1 MKNYFIKKLLGILTI
16 MCLLPYS
23 NPIFAQAQWIS
34 SNNFSA
40 LNAATYNETIK
51 VTSTG
56 GSVGGGNIV
65 RGDAMNST
73 GDILDPAGY
82 GGIPNAFN
90 VVPSAELFKATAG
103 KPFTITLE
111 FDLGNLVFGEAES
124 STITILQS
132 GLGKNEQNFAYDQY
146 ITIAQTSLVTD
157 TQNNRRKYTFTGTYV
172 FPSARSQAWLVFG
185 FKRTYGGVNSQY
197 STSNI
202 IVLPFMVDGVK
213 EPNVP
218 LILNDSG
225 QPRIITQPS
234 LPVTV
239 LHAPPGDQSFSK
251 FEINKTSCQRVENSI
266 TESLANTGTGSV
278 KLGFKGSVGF
288 VATIDVE
295 AYVELTASVT
305 AGSSNVRIKNT
316 ETCISSTTGFGA
328 SPGSGEDIFV
338 CEGLD
343 FNYAV
348 YDLLVIDPSNFS
360 TSVKKGLAMVPVDN
374 SKRLN
379 FFTRSDIINEINTRA
394 LDTLNSSLSLKE
406 RIDAK
411 NQLNVWKQLIAI
423 NDANVA
429 NATIP
434 NPDYGLINLS
444 GGAPYL
450 DRTTS
455 VSTNQTNTI
464 IVDNYIEGNVGLQAV
479 VNIGGSGFSLGY
491 NLRTSKSYGQTNSA
505 TSSVT
510 TTMTMH
516 LEDND
521 AGDLLRI
528 NIYRDPMFGTPLFKL
543 QSGSKTS
550 SPFEGGYQRDQPSL
564 RFSAAPASS
573 SYTVPNVAV
582 GQPSIFGIN
591 LCNNSNEQRTY
602 NLRFNPLSNGNGAS
616 ISISGTT
623 GNTEFGSFIINPN
636 ACAAS
641 TFFVSITQGNPA
653 ALSSPDLNLE
663 LYPANDQKIKSDIFA
678 TCNWGNYALPTGIS
692 TGQSTI
698 CQGANSNVTLSATCA
713 VGTTPTWYNALSG
726 GAAIGTGSP
735 LLLSPSVSSNY
746 FVSCNSGPYNYKI
759 FPANTVIVNPAPAP
773 FSIFA
778 DGPLAFC
785 NGGSVT
791 LKSVSASNNNALT
804 FTRANSQYVTVPH
817 SASLNLGTNFTV
829 EAWVN
834 YSGQNVTIVDKGNY
848 DFLWSLNPNTNQNK
862 MGFYNRNTGTWAYS
876 TGIVPQNT
884 WTHVAI
890 TLQNDILVFYI
901 NGVASG
907 TASVTFS
914 QDTEAMN
921 IGRQQPTACACNHFN
936 GTMDELRL
944 WNLARTQSQIQANMN
959 SVPTN
964 TTGLVA
970 YYKFDEGTGSTTA
983 DATSNNNNGTLV
995 NAPTWQVP
1003 STVPY
1008 NVITALWTP
1017 NNTTASSI
1025 YTTTS
1030 GTYTATVTNGF
1041 GCSNSASSVVSVGS
1055 NAALVTLVSPGDDFS
1070 SGTILRTASSTNGK
1084 ISATNKIIG
1093 TSKVT
1098 YNAKSIELNAGFNA
1112 NSGTVFLAEVGGC
1125 N

>member
-1 MKNYFIKKLLGILTI
+1 MKTYFTKKLFGIVVML
-16 MCLLPYS
+16 CLLLNS
-23 NPIFAQAQWIS
+23 SLIFAQAQWLS
-34 SNNFSA
+34 SNNFAA
-40 LNAATYNETIK
+40 LDAGTYNETLK

-56 GSVGGGNIV
+56 GSVGGGNVV
-65 RGDAMNST
+65 RGDAINST

-90 VVPSAELFKATAG
+90 IVPVAQLFKASAG

-111 FDLGNLVFGEAES
+111 FDIGNNVFGQTES

-146 ITIAQTSLVTD
+146 ITIAQTSDVID
-157 TQNNRRKYTFTGTYV
+157 TPNNRRKYTFTGTYV
-172 FPSARSQAWLVFG
+172 FPVGRSQAWLVFG
-185 FKRTYGGVNSQY
+185 FNRTYGSGSNA
-197 STSNI
+197 SNI
-202 IVLPFMVDGVK
+202 IVLPFIVDGVK

-218 LILNDSG
+218 LILNESG

-239 LHAPPGDQSFSK
+239 LHAPPGDQSYTK
-251 FEINKTSCQRVENSI
+251 FEATKTSCQSVENSI
-266 TESLANTGTGSV
+266 TEDLANTGTGSL
-278 KLGFKGSVGF
+278 KLGFKGSIGF

-316 ETCISSTTGFGA
+316 ETCISSTSGFGS
-328 SPGSGEDIFV
+328 SPGSGEDIFI

-348 YDLLVIDPSNFS
+348 YDLLVIDPTNYS

-379 FFTRSDIINEINTRA
+379 FFTRSDILNEINSRA
-394 LDTLNSSLSLKE
+394 LDTLNYTLSLKQ

-411 NQLNVWKQLIAI
+411 NQLNVWKQLITL

-434 NPDYGLINLS
+434 NPAFGLINLS
-444 GGAPYL
+444 GAGAYF
-450 DRTTS
+450 DYTTS
-455 VSTNQTNTI
+455 VSTSQTNTI

-521 AGDLLRI
+521 PGDLLKI

-550 SPFEGGYQRDQPSL
+550 WPYEGGYQRDQPSL
-564 RFSAAPASS
+564 RFSAVPASS
-573 SYTVPNVAV
+573 SYTVPNVPV
-582 GQPSIFGIN
+582 GDQSIFGIN
-591 LCNNSNEQRTY
+591 ICNNSNEQRTY
-602 NLRFNPLSNGNGAS
+602 NLHVDPLSNSNTAS
-616 ISISGTT
+616 IRVGQGSPGV
-623 GNTEFGSFIINPN
+623 EFGSFTVDANTCHPN
-636 ACAAS
+636 
-641 TFFVSITQGNPA
+641 TFFVLVNQGNAA
-653 ALSSPDLNLE
+653 ALTADNLNFG
-663 LYPANDQKIKSDIFA
+663 LYSANDPAITSNIFA
-678 TCNWGNYALPTGIS
+678 TCNWGNYALPTNIS
-692 TGQSTI
+692 TGQTTI
-698 CQGANSNVTLSATCA
+698 CQGASTNVALTATCGS
-713 VGTTPTWYNALSG
+713 GTIPTWYNTSAG
-726 GAAIGTGSP
+726 GVAIGTGSP
-735 LLLSPSVSSNY
+735 LAQLPTVSSNY
-746 FVSCNSGPYNYKI
+746 FVSCNSGIFNY
-759 FPANTVIVNPAPAP
+759 PRLAANAVTVNPAPAP

-785 NGGSVT
+785 SGGSVT
-791 LKSVSASNNNALT
+791 LKSVLASNNNALT
-804 FTRANSQYVTVPH
+804 FTKANSQYVTVPH
-817 SASLNLGTNFTV
+817 STSLNLAGNFTM

-848 DFLWSLNPNTNQNK
+848 DFLWSLNPNTDLSK
-862 MGFYNRNTGTWAYS
+862 MGFFDRNSGTWAYS

-890 TLQNDILVFYI
+890 TLQSGVLTFYI

-914 QDTEAMN
+914 QDTQAMN
-921 IGRQQPTACACNHFN
+921 IGRQQPTACGCNHFN

-944 WNLARTQSQIQANMN
+944 WNFAKTQSQIQTDMN
-959 SVPTN
+959 SVPAN
-964 TTGLVA
+964 TAGLVA
-970 YYKFDEGTGSTTA
+970 YYKFDEGTGATTA
-983 DATSNNNNGTLV
+983 DATSNGNNGTFV
-995 NAPTWQVP
+995 NGPTWQVP

-1008 NVITALWTP
+1008 NVINALWTP
-1017 NNTTASSI
+1017 NNITASSI
-1025 YTTTS
+1025 NATTS

-1055 NAALVTLVSPGDDFS
+1055 NAALVTLASPGDDFS
-1070 SGTILRTASSTNGK
+1070 SGTVLRTASSTNGK
-1084 ISATNKIIG
+1084 ISATNKITG